1 MPVGNWVIKGTE
13 IVSSASL
20 EFPFDDCGFLYGYG
34 LFETVRILNKTP
46 LLLGSHLGRLQR
58 TSIVMDLII
67 DTDIDQLIGLV
78 NNLIKK
84 NAIENGVLNL
94 YLTGGNR
101 PRSMYQLG
109 LEKPTLLGVIRE
121 YPVNNLASLTLGLR
135 QTSFQRIPVDGMK
148 TMSWFK
154 NILEKRLAPE
164 FNDIILY
171 DTNDQILETTTANIF
186 FIKEKQLVTPKASEI
201 LMGVTRNFVIE
212 MSQSH
217 GFTVEERSVEVSELA
232 EFDEIFLT
240 NAVHGMIEVA
250 SVENHEFLR
259 SGDTVQLIKEKYIQ
273 EIHELSQRC
282 SLV

>member
-121 YPVNNLASLTLGLR
+121 YPVDNLAALTLGLR

-240 NAVHGMIEVA
+240 NAVHGMIEVD